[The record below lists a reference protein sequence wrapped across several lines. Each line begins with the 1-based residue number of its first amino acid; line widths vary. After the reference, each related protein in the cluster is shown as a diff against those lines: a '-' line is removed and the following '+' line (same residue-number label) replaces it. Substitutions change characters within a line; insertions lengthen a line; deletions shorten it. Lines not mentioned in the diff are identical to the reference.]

1 MRTSPR
7 FAYSVPKIGKGSS
20 SLSGPSR
27 VLSLAGPLHHQSQR
41 ASGLRFAVVLCTL
54 GPQPLILYIR
64 NIKPDDMNIP
74 LLGYRALS
82 GWSEALF
89 TQRRGMGIL
98 GSCAK
103 DSSRIHR
110 PLVIRQACERQKA
123 TQKYWSSAPTI
134 LQGVLRGARRQCMVH
149 S

>member
-20 SLSGPSR
+20 SLTGPSR

-74 LLGYRALS
+74 LLAHLAQPGWGYAP
-82 GWSEALF
+82 F
-89 TQRRGMGIL
+89 TRVCG
-98 GSCAK
+98 
-103 DSSRIHR
+103 RISM
-110 PLVIRQACERQKA
+110 K
-123 TQKYWSSAPTI
+123 
-134 LQGVLRGARRQCMVH
+134 
-149 S
+149 

>member
-89 TQRRGMGIL
+89 TQRRGMVIL
-98 GSCAK
+98 RSSPPLLERWGAFITWRRGRGSRL
-103 DSSRIHR
+103 S
-110 PLVIRQACERQKA
+110 PL
-123 TQKYWSSAPTI
+123 
-134 LQGVLRGARRQCMVH
+134 
-149 S
+149 